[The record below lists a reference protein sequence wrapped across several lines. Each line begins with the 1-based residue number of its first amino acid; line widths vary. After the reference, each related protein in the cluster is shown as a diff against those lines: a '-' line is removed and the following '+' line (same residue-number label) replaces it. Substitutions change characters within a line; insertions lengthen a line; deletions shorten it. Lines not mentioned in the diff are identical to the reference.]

1 METIDFNEV
10 IRDNIE
16 VVGELLPMATLTGNG
31 LMSFEDKRKMFKPMP
46 TSGGGLTHIAKIDQF
61 KRYGA
66 VIYVMPNNERSQ
78 GLFILKAGNSKTIN
92 PSLVRLCGDKIN
104 GKIYYKITGS
114 TMDIYYKSSNSDSGP
129 QDIFQTIIGTP
140 TYTAYEGSIE
150 DMTELA
156 VS

>member
-1 METIDFNEV
+1 
-10 IRDNIE
+10 
-16 VVGELLPMATLTGNG
+16 
-31 LMSFEDKRKMFKPMP
+31 MSFEDKQKMFKLMP

-61 KRYGA
+61 ERYGA
-66 VIYVMPNNERSQ
+66 VIYVIPNNERSQ

-114 TMDIYYKSSNSDSGP
+114 TIDIYYKSSNSDSGP

-140 TYTAYEGSIE
+140 TYTAYKGSIE
-150 DMTELA
+150 EMTELA